1 MQEHGEE
8 DQELA
13 ADKVRGVGT
22 GDLVIQHQLQQQ
34 LKARYCSPFAL
45 TPALCA
51 LLSQQARDAG
61 FGVMIKTEPQLR
73 AMDMGAQPEASVR
86 LVGGGYMAV

>member
-13 ADKVRGVGT
+13 ADEVRGVGT
-22 GDLVIQHQLQQQ
+22 GDLVTQHNSYSKIL
-34 LKARYCSPFAL
+34 LALRAHPCSV
-45 TPALCA
+45 CA
-51 LLSQQARDAG
+51 PSQQARDAG

-86 LVGGGYMAV
+86 LVGGGCMAV